1 MKSNR
6 RVMQKDKAVLLLQV
20 IVLLFL
26 FGCSVV
32 GTGIPESKRITFAG
46 SQESTG
52 TFKQGLLTIDY
63 TYSLIGNKLSIA
75 GNVGYLG
82 GVDYLDVRVVFVDQ
96 QGIVLEQKIVYSI
109 EYRQARGYH
118 EGNSFEKIL
127 EMPANSAGFSFI
139 YSSQDRR
146 SYR

>member
-1 MKSNR
+1 MKSNQ
-6 RVMQKDKAVLLLQV
+6 RVMQKDTAILLLQI

-32 GTGIPESKRITFAG
+32 GTNIPESERIAFAG

-63 TYSLIGNKLSIA
+63 SYRLSGSKLSIA

-82 GVDYLDVRVVFVDQ
+82 GVDYLDVRVVFLDQ
-96 QGIVLEQKIVYSI
+96 QGVVLEQKIVYAI
-109 EYRQARGYH
+109 EYRKARGYS
-118 EGNSFEKIL
+118 EVRNFEKIL
-127 EMPANSAGFSFI
+127 EMPVNSAGFSFV